1 MGSSLILGVPLQQSG
16 TSFHHPPPAT
26 VMKLWT
32 IFLENVNPVTKLL
45 HVPSTN
51 QKLLDAT
58 SSPESISRGMEA
70 LMFSIYACAIV
81 SMTEKE
87 CRKLLGDERDALLL
101 KYQSASQHALL
112 ACGILKPSEIIVL
125 QAFVLMLV
133 SLSKVPREGLEVN
146 LGRRHP
152 CKKILTRVLCG
163 HYLVWPSASVKGL
176 VYIEMEHH
184 SDCLHSK
191 QKCDVDFGGILWCLM
206 PAYVHSQSLF
216 AP

>member
-1 MGSSLILGVPLQQSG
+1 LLIYYSNQQFEQDPRDVVGEESSPGMNAGVDYDLSAAYQPFFGRHMGSSLILGVPLQQST

-45 HVPSTN
+45 HTPSTH

-70 LMFSIYACAIV
+70 LMFSIYACAIA
-81 SMTEKE
+81 SLTEKE
-87 CRKLLGDERDALLL
+87 CRKQLGDARDALLL
-101 KYQSASQHALL
+101 KYQSASQLALL

-133 SLSKVPREGLEVN
+133 SLSKVPCESFKVN
-146 LGRRHP
+146 LV
-152 CKKILTRVLCG
+152 T
-163 HYLVWPSASVKGL
+163 
-176 VYIEMEHH
+176 
-184 SDCLHSK
+184 
-191 QKCDVDFGGILWCLM
+191 
-206 PAYVHSQSLF
+206 
-216 AP
+216 